1 MELTETLALFIN
13 FYLIKQF
20 TFILDMIDGI
30 KTSHHGLDIVGYRR
44 ATYS

>member
-1 MELTETLALFIN
+1 MELTKTLALFIQ

-20 TFILDMIDGI
+20 TFILEMLIGI
-30 KTSHHGLDIVGYRR
+30 KASHHGLNIVGYRR